1 MTHKTQADE
10 GPEPEP
16 RRFTTDSILPGV
28 QVGLL
33 LLVVPLVGWMSS
45 MQLKPLQMGIDGVT
59 EDVSDLR
66 DDLRSM
72 DKRIDDLA
80 GRPPNETVM
89 THIQAILKR
98 LDRLEERP

>member
-1 MTHKTQADE
+1 MTTTE
-10 GPEPEP
+10 EPETTP
-16 RRFTTDSILPGV
+16 RRFTTESILPGV

-33 LLVVPLVGWMSS
+33 LLVVPLVGWMSA

-72 DKRIDDLA
+72 DKRIDELA

-89 THIQAILKR
+89 ALIAAIQQR
-98 LDRLEERP
+98 LDRLEKP